1 MAELQWERHNPAG
14 RLRVV
19 VTRRLPGETWLRVL
33 AEADA
38 CVDVCCADGTR
49 SAEQIRAA
57 FGPRCDGCIGQLT
70 ESWDENLLRAFKAAG
85 GKVYSNYAVGY
96 DNVDVASATGFGIAV
111 GNTPAVLTQATAETA
126 VALTL
131 AAARRI
137 VEADAFMR
145 KGLFQGWSPD
155 LFLGEL
161 LSGAT
166 VGIVGAGRIGAA
178 YGRIMAEGF
187 KANLLY
193 YDPSENRALERYLAA
208 YGDFLAGRG
217 ERSLSCRRVA
227 ALESLLEEADIVSL
241 HCVLTEG
248 TRHMIDA
255 RRLSSMKETAILINT
270 SRGPLIDEKALV
282 EHCLRHPRFRV
293 GLDVYEN
300 EPAMSPGLAELP
312 NVVLLPHIG
321 SATWWTRQAMAIIA
335 ARNVAGILR
344 GYPVWRG
351 DDVSVFLGEDAPHA
365 VPSVVNALELGLPM
379 VRPVESPG

>member
-1 MAELQWERHNPAG
+1 MGELQWERHNPAG
-14 RLRVV
+14 KLRVV
-19 VTRRLPGETWLRVL
+19 VTRRLPGEAWLRVL
-33 AEADA
+33 AEAGA
-38 CVDVCCADGTR
+38 CIDVCVADGTR
-49 SAEQIRAA
+49 SAEEIRAA

-70 ESWDENLLRAFKAAG
+70 ESWDENLLGAFKAAG

-96 DNVDVASATGFGIAV
+96 DNVDVDCATGHGIAV
-111 GNTPAVLTQATAETA
+111 GNTPGVLTQATAETA

-131 AAARRI
+131 AAARHL
-137 VEADAFMR
+137 VEADTFMR
-145 KGLFQGWSPD
+145 RGLFKGWSPD

-161 LSGAT
+161 LSGTT

-187 KANLLY
+187 KVNLIY
-193 YDPSENRALERYLAA
+193 YDPSENRGLERYLAA
-208 YGDFLAGRG
+208 YGGFLVGRG
-217 ERSLSCRRVA
+217 ERSPSCRRVA

-255 RRLSSMKETAILINT
+255 RRLSLMKETAILINT

-282 EHCLRHPRFRV
+282 EHCLRHPGFRV

-344 GYPVWRG
+344 GYPVWQG
-351 DDVSVFLGEDAPHA
+351 DDVSAFLGDEAPPA
-365 VPSVVNALELGLPM
+365 VPSVVNALELGLPL
-379 VRPVESPG
+379 VWPDGNPG